1 MILSLALTQFVF
13 VSLGILT
20 VNVLLK
26 AGGYAGNVAATFP
39 PLSVWMATHGPW
51 FFAVPLAW
59 VAFAALC
66 LHFRSGLFTETT
78 ARFTGIVLTGALFAV
93 YFYASFLLL

>member
-1 MILSLALTQFVF
+1 MILSFALTQFVF

-39 PLSVWMATHGPW
+39 PLSVWMATHGAW
-51 FFAVPLAW
+51 FFAIPLAW

-66 LHFRSGLFTETT
+66 VHLRSGIFTETL
-78 ARFTGIVLTGALFAV
+78 ARLTGFVLTAGLFV
-93 YFYASFLLL
+93 IYFYASFLLL